1 MQIQNLMKC
10 GYEQNKCN
18 VKEHNIK
25 SAYNNI
31 KSALNQHARELVLKK
46 SHKHNKKD
54 LSCLW

>member
-1 MQIQNLMKC
+1 MKC

-31 KSALNQHARELVLKK
+31 KSALNQHARELVLKICPTNTTRK
-46 SHKHNKKD
+46 T
-54 LSCLW
+54 